1 MGCAA
6 SAGETGDENSAT
18 ARGGRGVEPAR
29 GARKLIAVG
38 AEGVKTIIRCLA
50 GRRSAV
56 RARRGS
62 GAGAVWQ
69 VGWRAGEAKRWDS
82 AASTG
87 EMGKVG
93 RAASAGARGMKTAQ
107 QYAGKERC

>member
-6 SAGETGDENSAT
+6 SAGEMRRCAEGTPGQ
-18 ARGGRGVEPAR
+18 

-69 VGWRAGEAKRWDS
+69 VGWRAGEAKRWG
-82 AASTG
+82 AQQHAGETG
-87 EMGKVG
+87 EVR